1 MQWDFRERARATK
14 DFLKCLDEGDN
25 QIIISDNDS
34 GYYVGCLIKI
44 AQDYGYTR
52 QYSGMVVDATL
63 YKFVPGEF
71 NRFLE
76 ANGSYNRRPS
86 LEHAVLFDSNI
97 ESCKYDVVER
107 LNAKFDEKMFL
118 HPYPNGKVN
127 VSAMWMYPELVHNNT
142 FVSNTFN
149 NAVFARV
156 AAEVGCELVHDD
168 HFGPVFVF
176 DFGC

>member
-52 QYSGMVVDATL
+52 QNSGMVVDATL

-76 ANGSYNRRPS
+76 ANGSYNRRLKLGVNLFMTIIS
-86 LEHAVLFDSNI
+86 VLFLCSI
-97 ESCKYDVVER
+97 LVAEGGIDVE
-107 LNAKFDEKMFL
+107 
-118 HPYPNGKVN
+118 
-127 VSAMWMYPELVHNNT
+127 W
-142 FVSNTFN
+142 
-149 NAVFARV
+149 
-156 AAEVGCELVHDD
+156 CI
-168 HFGPVFVF
+168 
-176 DFGC
+176 